1 MAKLETKLKAKYRSC
16 YPKYNKEKDTLTDV
30 FVYGIKGSPA
40 GLKRYEEVQ
49 ADNFRTDENDDTV
62 LYFSTSYFGDT
73 GEVKI
78 TINDKIV
85 ANTDTTRMMR
95 SQVDGAGS
103 GKLGDAM
110 AQLAAQILLGVKVA
124 PAPQVEDTVVEEPSS
139 DEQDVQDILDQADDE
154 EADLSGEGKKK
165 TAKKK

>member
-85 ANTDTTRMMR
+85 ANTDATRQMR
-95 SQVDGAGS
+95 SLVNEAGS
-103 GKLGDAM
+103 GKLGDAL
-110 AQLAAQILLGVKVA
+110 AQLAAQTLLGIKVA
-124 PAPQVEDTVVEEPSS
+124 PTQQQQVEEIATADD
-139 DEQDVQDILDQADDE
+139 DEKDVQNILDEADSE
-154 EADLSGEGKKK
+154 EADLSGEGKK
-165 TAKKK
+165 TVSKKK

>member
-124 PAPQVEDTVVEEPSS
+124 PAPQVADTVVEEASS
-139 DEQDVQDILDQADDE
+139 DEQDVQDILDEADAED
-154 EADLSGEGKKK
+154 ADLSGEVKK

>member
-16 YPKYNKEKDTLTDV
+16 YPKYNKKTGILTDV

-62 LYFSTSYFGDT
+62 LYFSTSYFGDE

-85 ANTDTTRMMR
+85 ANTDQTRKMR
-95 SQVDGAGS
+95 SLVDGAGS
-103 GKLGDAM
+103 GKL
-110 AQLAAQILLGVKVA
+110 
-124 PAPQVEDTVVEEPSS
+124 
-139 DEQDVQDILDQADDE
+139 
-154 EADLSGEGKKK
+154 
-165 TAKKK
+165 